1 MSNQEGAIEVF
12 NIVNEMN
19 TNASPIE
26 TIIDN
31 EIEILEVPVEEMV
44 LIKQEHLEIMSGFD
58 DNRIKNIIVS
68 RLNIF
73 RERLKDSTED
83 FLSILIGSDLQII
96 SQAIFD
102 GRKLY
107 DKDMSFDNGF
117 VDITGILDSY
127 IKLLDEHGK
136 NPPVKLCNPE
146 TQQAEL
152 IGNID
157 TKVPFLAK
165 ELIESVKVQAETKK

>member
-12 NIVNEMN
+12 NIVNEMS

-26 TIIDN
+26 TVIDN

-58 DNRIKNIIVS
+58 DNRIKNIIIN

-83 FLSILIGSDLQII
+83 FLSVLIGSDLQII
-96 SQAIFD
+96 SQALFD

-117 VDITGILDSY
+117 IDILGVLDTY

-146 TQQAEL
+146 TQQAEY

-165 ELIESVKVQAETKK
+165 ELIESVKVQAESKK

>member
-12 NIVNEMN
+12 NLVNEMN
-19 TNASPIE
+19 TNASSIE
-26 TIIDN
+26 TVIDN

-83 FLSILIGSDLQII
+83 FYQ
-96 SQAIFD
+96 
-102 GRKLY
+102 Y
-107 DKDMSFDNGF
+107 
-117 VDITGILDSY
+117 
-127 IKLLDEHGK
+127 
-136 NPPVKLCNPE
+136 
-146 TQQAEL
+146 
-152 IGNID
+152 
-157 TKVPFLAK
+157 
-165 ELIESVKVQAETKK
+165 